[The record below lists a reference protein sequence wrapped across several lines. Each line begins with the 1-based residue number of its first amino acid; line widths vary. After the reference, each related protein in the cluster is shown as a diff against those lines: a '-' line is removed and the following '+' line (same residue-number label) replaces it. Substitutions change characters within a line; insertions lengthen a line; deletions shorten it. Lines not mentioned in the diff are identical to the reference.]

1 MWGIVEFVVFGLIG
15 LLSLTEFFIPLL
27 LNKPF
32 FGSFHKHKPVVKEE
46 KPVVDATDLKG
57 KMASAKEKVAEV
69 KKVQDEIADFHKS
82 AEQLK
87 NESDDLLK

>member
-32 FGSFHKHKPVVKEE
+32 FGSFRKHKPVVKEE